1 MKPFSLLHILAATM
15 IPKTAISSPLL
26 ARQSFVDINS
36 TVTTIFQFPSPATLE
51 NLAVRE
57 NGEIL
62 VTSGQSPFLYQVSP
76 DPGNVP
82 ILVTQIPGVS
92 SIQGIVELEP
102 DIFYVLAQNIT
113 GLVVIPSTIA
123 LWRVDLRQLAVT
135 DDRVVLQPAAIQL
148 VTRIPEGILFN
159 GMCRLSPT
167 DSSNLLI
174 SDSMSATITKIDVHT
189 GIYETVISDP
199 LMEYLPTGLTVGV
212 NGIHV
217 HGTNLFFT
225 NYNRAIF
232 ARIPISLQTG
242 AATGHAQVVVNG
254 TAGDDFILSEDGNK
268 AYLALWGQ
276 NEIAEVDIPGRVA
289 RVVATSSA
297 LEASSAVAW
306 GRRLTDRTSLY
317 VSAGNSG
324 VGTAMSGTVARVDL

>member
-1 MKPFSLLHILAATM
+1 
-15 IPKTAISSPLL
+15 
-26 ARQSFVDINS
+26 
-36 TVTTIFQFPSPATLE
+36 
-51 NLAVRE
+51 
-57 NGEIL
+57 
-62 VTSGQSPFLYQVSP
+62 
-76 DPGNVP
+76 
-82 ILVTQIPGVS
+82 LVTQIPGVS

-113 GLVVIPSTIA
+113 GLTVIPSTIA
-123 LWRVDLRQLAVT
+123 LWRVDLHQFAVT
-135 DDRVVLQPAAIQL
+135 EDRIVLQPAAIQL
-148 VTRIPEGILFN
+148 VARIPEGVLFN
-159 GMCRLSPT
+159 GMCRLSPS

-189 GIYETVISDP
+189 GIYKSVISDP

-217 HGTNLFFT
+217 HGQNLFFT
-225 NYNRAIF
+225 NFNQAIF

-242 AATGHAQVVVNG
+242 AATGPAQVVVNG

-268 AYLALWGQ
+268 AYLALWGR
-276 NEIAEVDIPGRVA
+276 NEIAEIDIPGRVA
-289 RVVATSSA
+289 RVVATSTA

-306 GRRLTDRTSLY
+306 GRGLGDQTSLY

-324 VGTAMSGTVARVDL
+324 MGTAMMGTVARVDLH